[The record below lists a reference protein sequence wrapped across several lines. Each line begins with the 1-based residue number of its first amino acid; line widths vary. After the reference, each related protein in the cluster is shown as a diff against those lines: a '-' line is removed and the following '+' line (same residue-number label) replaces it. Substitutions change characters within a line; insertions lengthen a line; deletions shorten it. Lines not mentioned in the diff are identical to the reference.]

1 MRTALA
7 PWLAGAAGVFVV
19 LAIVLL
25 DWRLVLLALPPIVFL
40 ALAGIRPVPAP
51 VLDVAREVSRDR
63 VAVGQEIH
71 VTLRVANRGPRLDL
85 LELYDE
91 LPRELDVRKGRPHV
105 AVALAAGEEV
115 LLEYTLSARV
125 KGLYNLGPLIA
136 RSSGASG
143 LEYEE
148 IVVPIR
154 TPISVAPP
162 VEDLRRAKVQ
172 PRRTRMWIGQI
183 PSRRI
188 GPGSD
193 FWGLRE
199 YVPGDETRRINWKA
213 SARFD
218 RLLTNE
224 VEGERSGDAVIVLDA
239 RTEALVGP
247 LPRSTTEAGV
257 RAALALASKILE
269 GRNRVGLVVQREV
282 LDWVYPAFGRKQ
294 LFRIL
299 DALIRVRPG
308 GEWPFDHVVWVLER
322 FFPRNCQVILVSPL
336 LDREAVETV
345 EELAARGFAITIVS
359 PSPVEVER
367 AMYADDPTL
376 GLAYRLLRM
385 ERENAVSALRRYADV
400 VDWDPKE
407 PLAAALKG
415 VSPSP
420 RHR

>member
-7 PWLAGAAGVFVV
+7 SWLAGAAGVAMV
-19 LAIVLL
+19 LSLLFL
-25 DWRLVLLALPPIVFL
+25 DWRLVLLALPPVVFL
-40 ALAGIRPVPAP
+40 ALAGLRPIPLP
-51 VLDVAREVSRDR
+51 VLDVSREVSRDR
-63 VAVGQEIH
+63 AAVGQEIR

-85 LELYDE
+85 LEIYDE
-91 LPRELDVRKGRPHV
+91 IPRELNVLTGRPHI
-105 AVALAAGEEV
+105 ALALDTGEEV
-115 LLEYTLSARV
+115 VITYAITGRL
-125 KGLYNLGPLIA
+125 KGVYILGPVVA

-143 LEYEE
+143 LEYED
-148 IVVPIR
+148 VVSRVR
-154 TPISVAPP
+154 TSILIAPP
-162 VEDLRRAKVQ
+162 LEDLRKSRVQ
-172 PRRTRMWIGQI
+172 PRRARRWMGQI

-188 GPGSD
+188 GLGSE

-218 RLLTNE
+218 RLIANE

-239 RTEALVGP
+239 RHEALVGP

-257 RAALALASKILE
+257 RAALALASEILA

-308 GEWPFDHVVWVLER
+308 GDWPFDHIVWVLER
-322 FFPRNCQVILVSPL
+322 FFPRNCHVILVSPL
-336 LDREAVETV
+336 LDREAMETV
-345 EELAARGFAITIVS
+345 EDLAARGFGITIVS
-359 PSPVEVER
+359 PSPLEIER

-376 GLAYRLLRM
+376 EVAYRLMRI

-400 VDWDPKE
+400 VDWDPRE

-415 VSPSP
+415 VSPFP
-420 RHR
+420 RHG